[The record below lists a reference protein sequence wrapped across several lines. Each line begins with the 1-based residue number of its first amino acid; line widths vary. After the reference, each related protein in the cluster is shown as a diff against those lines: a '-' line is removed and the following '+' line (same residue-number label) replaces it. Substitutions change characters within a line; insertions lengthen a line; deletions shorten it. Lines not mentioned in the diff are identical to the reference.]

1 MRDPISSMP
10 HTVRVHPD
18 VIVQAIVAA
27 DEPHAMSGAW
37 RVLPGLFLSDK
48 KVAAVGSDFRKHS
61 PVTLIINLTT
71 SIDTMDAPGKTRV
84 SRFRVRDSQNPTQL
98 AKMKEYL
105 GQAVEAA
112 REEIAGGGTV
122 LVHCHMGKHRSASVA
137 AAYLIRMTGCTV
149 EAAVRSIRFCT
160 RGHAFDSSTLHF
172 GDILDSFHHECSRNK
187 VDGP

>member
-1 MRDPISSMP
+1 MKRLILAFIILFSQRILYRCEKRMINARISRFIS
-10 HTVRVHPD
+10 
-18 VIVQAIVAA
+18 
-27 DEPHAMSGAW
+27 
-37 RVLPGLFLSDK
+37 FLTKCK